1 MTYELINEVEAN
13 KIKDILL
20 KTPLSS
26 HISISIPQLKLN
38 LEIDSVS
45 ETNDSTIFSEMEEV
59 FFMKEDSTKVL
70 IIENKEY
77 ELFYNIGEWGT
88 YREIEGGHICLGTK
102 PVTFG
107 SRYFAQ
113 VELSQAV
120 KDSDNI
126 YIIKNITK
134 MAGEGAIVRINSGLG
149 TDKIMKLKRRQH
161 LAEGFEGK
169 TIQVFDNEWLCIS
182 IIKIKDLDKESKR
195 QLIINQFME
204 SFLRYAFQV
213 ESIINDPIISSE
225 LTGGVI
231 NKTYFSKLT
240 HEQRKKI
247 EMGAM
252 KEVQKHYEKKGY
264 ILTDVSLQRGLGY
277 DFYAQRKDQN
287 DLFIEVKGTTV
298 CEDWTIIL
306 TASEYDASEKY
317 KNDYHLVVV
326 EFEDINN
333 LKINKFNKFKWPSNN
348 EIVQI
353 RPSEY
358 YVKKRLF

>member
-1 MTYELINEVEAN
+1 MTYKLINEMEAN

-20 KTPLSS
+20 KTPLNC
-26 HISISIPQLKLN
+26 HINISIPQLKLN

-59 FFMKEDSTKVL
+59 FFMKEESTKVL
-70 IIENKEY
+70 RIENKEY

-134 MAGEGAIVRINSGLG
+134 MAGEGAVVRINSGLG
-149 TDKIMKLKRRQH
+149 TDKVMKLKRRQQ

-169 TIQVFDNEWLCIS
+169 IIQVFDNEWLCIS

-195 QLIINQFME
+195 QLIMNQFME
-204 SFLRYAFQV
+204 SFLRYAFLV
-213 ESIINDPIISSE
+213 ESIINEPIISE

-240 HEQRKKI
+240 HEQKKKI
-247 EMGAM
+247 EMAAM
-252 KEVQKHYEKKGY
+252 EEVQKYYESKGY
-264 ILTDVSLQRGLGY
+264 ILTDVSLQKGLGY
-277 DFYAQRKDQN
+277 DFYAQRKGHN

-298 CEDWTIIL
+298 CENWTIVL

-317 KNDYHLVVV
+317 KNDYHLIVV
-326 EFEDINN
+326 EFKDIKN
-333 LKINKFNKFKWPSNN
+333 LEVSNFNKLKWPSNN

-358 YVKKRLF
+358 YVKKRL